1 MHFTKTV
8 VLCLVVALAVTSVHT
23 QDAANSRN
31 NLLLRRGNIGRQNPL
46 AKTTTTTPPPEYA
59 EDEYVDEEGE
69 QAEGDEAA
77 EDAPAAGG
85 RGPLVTTTTTTTE
98 APKKNLRPS
107 IRPFRSNDDL
117 LSALKKRRLESKNN
131 KPAPPKEKVYD
142 DEDIPAPAPAKSA
155 AKAPA
160 IVPKGRRFGPAR
172 KEPEQNAAPSEQN
185 EQSNNG
191 GTSEGTSSG
200 VKSLT
205 SRLGRSRFALKQ

>member
-1 MHFTKTV
+1 MQFTKTLCV
-8 VLCLVVALAVTSVHT
+8 VLCLAAVALTSVHS
-23 QDAANSRN
+23 QENAANNRN

-46 AKTTTTTPPPEYA
+46 TKTTTTTPPPEYA

-69 QAEGDEAA
+69 QPEGEEAEEAPTA
-77 EDAPAAGG
+77 G

-98 APKKNLRPS
+98 APRKNLRPS

-117 LSALKKRRLESKNN
+117 LSALKKRRLESKN

-142 DEDIPAPAPAKSA
+142 DEDIPAPAPAKSF

-172 KEPEQNAAPSEQN
+172 KEPEQNAAPSEQS
-185 EQSNNG
+185 EQSNA
-191 GTSEGTSSG
+191 SESANSG

>member
-8 VLCLVVALAVTSVHT
+8 CVALCLAAIAFTSVHS
-23 QDAANSRN
+23 QDSAANSRN

-69 QAEGDEAA
+69 HAEGDEAA
-77 EDAPAAGG
+77 EEAPAAG

-98 APKKNLRPS
+98 APKKNLRPT

-172 KEPEQNAAPSEQN
+172 KEPEQNAAPSEQQS
-185 EQSNNG
+185 EQSNA
-191 GTSEGTSSG
+191 SENSNSG